1 MRKIDN
7 KFENIGEISIMATAN
22 LCLENQKQVKQD
34 GPRRVRILIIL
45 VILMA
50 VFSLFG
56 NPLLVFAN
64 VASLISTLVSVN
76 TFKISSKAAVKS
88 MCTRMAV
95 MTKDYS
101 EMSPNYYDDVEVEI
115 VPKNM
120 KIGENL
126 EAINVVPIF
135 KEGKYVIIKSYD
147 YPVFMRVFDDEGKE
161 EVYVMEATDEDLEVL
176 ESELPEYQ
184 EYIDVLKLQKT
195 PSFLS

>member
-22 LCLENQKQVKQD
+22 LCLENQRQVKQD

-45 VILMA
+45 VILTA
-50 VFSLFG
+50 VFSLLG

-95 MTKDYS
+95 MAKDYS

-147 YPVFMRVFDDEGKE
+147 YPVFMRVFDDEGTE
-161 EVYVMEATDEDLEVL
+161 EVYVMEATDEDLEAL